1 MARWENHVPT
11 PHILLQQNPI
21 SYLEVWDSQPYG
33 WQSKIAYMLVIYIYI
48 IHIPSCCAI
57 SIRKNWWSTTNNW
70 GFFKGVGLVENRN
83 TQCTHTRTSFY
94 ARDIFSCTYT
104 HTSCYATDAICFTY
118 SHTSWVATYIFSCTY
133 PHTWCY
139 ARDIF
144 SCTYHTYFMLRYKG
158 FLLHIHTYFLL
169 R

>member
-1 MARWENHVPT
+1 
-11 PHILLQQNPI
+11 
-21 SYLEVWDSQPYG
+21 
-33 WQSKIAYMLVIYIYI
+33 MLVIYYIYIYIYIYI

-118 SHTSWVATYIFSCTY
+118 SHTSCVATYIFSCTY

-144 SCTYHTYFMLRYKG
+144 SCTYIHISLRYKG
-158 FLLHIHTYFLL
+158 FFVAHTHILPATLGTSFLAHTQGGKHVVLWRSFAL
-169 R
+169 